1 MIEDRVFN
9 QQLAEN
15 TLALFVPLCLPVAD
29 RVENAKKK
37 AKTPLCLCVFVPA
50 CCRQVSKML
59 KQK

>member
-37 AKTPLCLCVFVPA
+37 AKTPLCLCVFVSLCFKSAKTKVKIP
-50 CCRQVSKML
+50 
-59 KQK
+59 